1 MVDMKEVLLLLLI
14 NFLIKN
20 DLVIVLMMK
29 LNKMNNQ
36 LKYDKHQLQT
46 KFKRMKVYSSF
57 KNNISGAESKDN
69 DIVMYSALSE
79 GKSVVEFLLLI
90 SKIWQNFKKKN

>member
-1 MVDMKEVLLLLLI
+1 
-14 NFLIKN
+14 
-20 DLVIVLMMK
+20 
-29 LNKMNNQ
+29 
-36 LKYDKHQLQT
+36 
-46 KFKRMKVYSSF
+46 MKVYSSF

-90 SKIWQNFKKKN
+90 SKIWQNFKKKNW